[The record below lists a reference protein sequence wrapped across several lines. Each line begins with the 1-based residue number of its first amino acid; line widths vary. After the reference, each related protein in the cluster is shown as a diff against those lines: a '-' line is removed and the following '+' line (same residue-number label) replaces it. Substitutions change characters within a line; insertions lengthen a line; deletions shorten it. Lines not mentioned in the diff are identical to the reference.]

1 MPRHDQHWLNYI
13 AGDWRDSDHGI
24 DVIDP
29 ASGEVFADIAHS
41 RPHDL
46 DDAVAAARACVDS
59 GALYDPPPK
68 VRRRWLLGLAEALE
82 ALMADGIPLLVR
94 ENGKT
99 QHHAKLEF
107 DMAVDYLRYYA
118 GMADKL
124 EGRSIPLGN
133 GYVDYTVH
141 EPIGVSAQIVPW
153 NFPIDIAAR
162 SLAPALAAGCPVVM
176 KSPEHT
182 PLAITLFGAAADRA
196 GLPPGAFSLLA
207 GHGATTGAA
216 LASHPD
222 IDQITFTGSVTT
234 GQSILRAAAARTV
247 PCTMELG
254 GKSAAVVFADA
265 DLDRFMDD
273 VQWGIYF
280 NAGQTCSALA
290 RIIVARPIYSALL
303 TRLKAQAAN
312 QRLAP
317 GMTTVRDAP
326 HLTPLISAAQRDRVL
341 ALCAQARAQGARVIC
356 GGQAHDDLPG
366 YFMQPTVFADVTP
379 DMAIFQQEVFGPVI
393 TVTPF
398 DTAEQAWQLANATD
412 YGLVAGVF
420 TRDVTQALRAGQRLK
435 AGQVF
440 VNEWFAGGIE
450 TPFGGIKRSG
460 FGREKGLEAL
470 YTYLNTKNVGI
481 RLI

>member
-1 MPRHDQHWLNYI
+1 MTTQQRRWLNYI
-13 AGDWRDSDHGI
+13 AGEWRDADRSLA
-24 DVIDP
+24 VSDP
-29 ASGEVFADIAHS
+29 ASGDVFADIAHS
-41 RPHDL
+41 RQQDL

-59 GALYDPPPK
+59 GALYDPPPR
-68 VRRRWLLGLAEALE
+68 VRSRWLSGLADALE
-82 ALMADGIPLLVR
+82 TLTADGIPLLVR

-99 QHHAKLEF
+99 QQHAKLEF
-107 DMAVDYLRYYA
+107 DTAVDYLRYYA
-118 GMADKL
+118 GIADKL
-124 EGRSIPLGN
+124 EGRAIPLG
-133 GYVDYTVH
+133 GDYVDYAIQ

-153 NFPIDIAAR
+153 NVPVDIAAR

-176 KSPEHT
+176 KSPELT
-182 PLAITLFGAAADRA
+182 PLAITLFGVAADRV

-207 GHGATTGAA
+207 GHGAETGAA
-216 LASHPD
+216 LAAHPG
-222 IDQITFTGSVTT
+222 IDQITFTGSAPT
-234 GQSILRAAAARTV
+234 GQSILRAAARRAL

-265 DLDRFMDD
+265 DLDRFMND

-290 RIIVARPIYSALL
+290 RIIAARPIYPALL
-303 TRLKAQAAN
+303 ERLKQQAAS

-317 GMTTVRDAP
+317 GMATVQDAP

-356 GGQAHDDLPG
+356 GGQAPDGLPG

-379 DMAIFQQEVFGPVI
+379 TMAIFQQEVFGPVI

-398 DTAEQAWQLANATD
+398 DTAEQAWRLANDTD
-412 YGLVAGVF
+412 YGLAAGVF
-420 TRDVTQALRAGQRLK
+420 TRDLDQALRAAQRLK

-450 TPFGGIKRSG
+450 TPFGGVKRSG

-470 YTYLNTKNVGI
+470 HGYLSTKNVGI
-481 RLI
+481 RLA